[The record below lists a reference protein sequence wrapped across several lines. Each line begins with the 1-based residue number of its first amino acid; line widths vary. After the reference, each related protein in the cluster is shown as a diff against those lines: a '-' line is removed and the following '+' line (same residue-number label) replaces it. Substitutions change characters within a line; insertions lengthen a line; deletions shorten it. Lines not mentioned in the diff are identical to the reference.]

1 MVENCPTNFY
11 VISVYA
17 HTLIRKGGK
26 VDTKFLLRDWVK
38 NVDVILTCI
47 FNVASE
53 IKKS

>member
-1 MVENCPTNFY
+1 MVENCPTNCY

-26 VDTKFLLRDWVK
+26 VDIKFLWRDCVK